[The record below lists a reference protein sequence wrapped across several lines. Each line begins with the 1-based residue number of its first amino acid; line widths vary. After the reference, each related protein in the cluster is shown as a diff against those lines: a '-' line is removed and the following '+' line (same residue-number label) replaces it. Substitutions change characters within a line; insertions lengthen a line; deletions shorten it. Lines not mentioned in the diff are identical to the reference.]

1 MADMELVIH
10 DGPPVK
16 KKGNK
21 KAKRDLSVLD
31 HKPKSNVV
39 YVGRIP
45 HGFYEKQMRGFFE
58 QFGNISKLRISR
70 SRKTGKSR
78 HYGFI
83 QFEVPEVAEI
93 VAETMNNYLLF
104 ESMLQVKLVPLEK
117 HHPRMWVG
125 ANRVYQPG
133 KIALKNRLYHNRVRS
148 PLEQKKLLR
157 GLVKKDKVRREK
169 LKAAGIDY
177 EYPDIRLEI
186 PGKPK
191 KIVFSDD

>member
-16 KKGNK
+16 KKGK
-21 KAKRDLSVLD
+21 KKTKRDLSSLD
-31 HKPKSNVV
+31 QNPKSKVV
-39 YVGRIP
+39 YIGRIP

-58 QFGNISKLRISR
+58 QFGNITRLRISR
-70 SRKTGKSR
+70 SKKTGKSK

-93 VAETMNNYLLF
+93 VADTMNNYLLF
-104 ESMLQVKLVPLEK
+104 ESMLQVKLVPVEK
-117 HHPRMWVG
+117 CHPRMFVG
-125 ANRVYQPG
+125 ANRVFQPL
-133 KIALKNRLYHNRVRS
+133 KLAFKNRLFHNRVRS

-157 GLVKKDKVRREK
+157 GIVKKESVRREK

-177 EYPDIRLEI
+177 DYPDIRKEL